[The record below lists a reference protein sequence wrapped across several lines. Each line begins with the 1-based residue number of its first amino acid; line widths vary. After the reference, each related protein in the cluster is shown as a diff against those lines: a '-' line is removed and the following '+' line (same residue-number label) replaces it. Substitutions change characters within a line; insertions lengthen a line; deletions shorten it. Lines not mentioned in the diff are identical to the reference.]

1 MKSSLKVLLLASGL
15 IISGHSVRADD
26 ATYTGTANPP
36 DNQFSN
42 GHNWSTGVE
51 PTDTATFSSTATVD
65 LPATATTLTGDVV
78 VTGSVVLNATTAG
91 FTAATLQVNSSGT
104 LTLVI
109 PSNGTVSFGAPS
121 ISSFIGGFQAGSNQ
135 GTSGVLNL
143 TGPGTLQFLS
153 GDDSPGVGVAGIGTV
168 NQTDGTVAANVGLF
182 IGGDGGTVVP
192 ARGTTPGTGIYNIS
206 GTSTLTAGFL
216 AIGVGNTVGATSP
229 TSGLLNING
238 GVVDITNSVLLGYN
252 NINDTGTVTNTT
264 GSIQQTAGT
273 FTVTNELDIGE
284 NSGSQASYAISG
296 GTFAADDVIIGD
308 LTGSSGTFSQSG
320 GSVAVTNFIVGES
333 GSGTANVFSGQLAI
347 NTGGTLGLG
356 DNAGAVGTMTQSGGT
371 ITLTGTAAL
380 EVGGDGNG
388 TYIQTGGL
396 ITDSNT
402 GDIEIGSGT
411 GNGTYTMSGGTLTSN
426 GTFLVG
432 GGTGTATFN
441 YNGGTLTFA
450 QNMNINAHGTFN
462 QNTNFNVSGLAG
474 TPLVLNSG
482 AVYNLNS
489 GTLTIAGTMTTP
501 GSSGISAAST
511 ATFNFAGG
519 TVLSS
524 NVSTGWQDGLN
535 GTVTNNSTLDTVQ
548 NNIDLTGTLTGNG
561 TLTIEGGNTV
571 TINTLGG
578 SSSTGAWGIDV
589 VSGTASLDASTFPSS
604 GTMVTEASGT
614 IELAD
619 TGSHTLSG
627 SVSGP
632 GNFNV
637 NFGSATS
644 TLELSGPIALTGVTT
659 LTGGGTLQV
668 LDGSFQ
674 NIGSAGNL
682 LIGNGASGGT
692 VNINGTAGYN
702 GTTTVTAGSTL
713 FAHNITSAAALTN
726 NGTLG
731 SNSTITSTL
740 GATTFN
746 IGGSYAASTGTLLI
760 RMATVGNAVNTD
772 VFAIAG
778 TAHVGGTTF
787 AVVNPIAT
795 TGTFT
800 VLTSSGLTGANA
812 IIQPTA
818 NLFVHDTFVPDS
830 VHANDLDLVSNT
842 STSATI
848 PGLTLTPNQ
857 SAVAVTI
864 DSLITN
870 SSSLSPSQLTSF
882 SALLNSIGA
891 SGTSA
896 AQLAKNYEQLTPES
910 LQYAQDIAFE
920 HSAFLVS
927 KVDGFDNALHHEFS
941 GFDTSGVT
949 IVLPGFDS
957 AMGRQMQSMLAYD
970 PSSFHQAAPNG
981 VNYYPEGGD
990 TPTTA
995 VIDSPSSPVS
1005 SQVISDSPTT
1015 APMPMRT
1022 SPHVTI
1028 RKPYSNFS
1036 AFIGGD
1042 GTIADLNRDQGASY
1056 APSSKASYSS
1066 VDAIAGISYRMT
1078 SNLAAGVLFD
1088 YSNTDADTDGYGSKT
1103 RVNSYSPGVF
1113 ATYGDKGFYL
1123 NGLFSYGRNNYSN
1136 TRVIPVVGAN
1146 ANSNPDGNQYTAALD
1161 AGQDLH
1167 LGDAWTITP
1176 QGGLTYTHLD
1186 IDGFTE
1192 TGAAPADLSVQ
1203 AQHDD
1208 SLRSR
1213 LGASLSYSTYAGR
1226 LTLLPTFT
1234 ALWQHEFMDENAP
1247 ITSSFNDFSSGAFTI
1262 HSVSQG
1268 RDSALIGVGLTAQ
1281 LDNSM
1286 AIFIEANADLNG
1298 NYNAENFVGGF
1309 KGSF

>member
-1 MKSSLKVLLLASGL
+1 MKSSLKVLLFASSFL
-15 IISGHSVRADD
+15 LLLHRAQAQIN
-26 ATYTGTANPP
+26 ATWTGTANPS
-36 DNQFSN
+36 DNAFSN
-42 GHNWSTGVE
+42 GHNWTGGLV
-51 PTDTATFSSTATVD
+51 PTGTATIATTATVN
-65 LPATATTLTGDVV
+65 LPGVSTTLSGDLA
-78 VTGSVVLNATTAG
+78 VTGTLVIVNAGTAG
-91 FTAATLQVNSSGT
+91 FSAQTLQVNSGGV
-104 LTLVI
+104 LTLNI
-109 PSNGTVSFGAPS
+109 PTGGTVTFVDAVLSNVNN
-121 ISSFIGGFQAGSNQ
+121 SSFIGTSAG
-135 GTSGVLNL
+135 SGVLTIN
-143 TGPGTLQFLS
+143 GGGTLDFPS
-153 GDDSPGVGVAGIGTV
+153 TTNGAGVGFGGTGTINQLAGNVVVTGLFGIGA
-168 NQTDGTVAANVGLF
+168 DGNVTTPALGSAGGTGVYNISSGTFSAAQLE
-182 IGGDGGTVVP
+182 IGIGSQDGGT
-192 ARGTTPGTGIYNIS
+192 T
-206 GTSTLTAGFL
+206 
-216 AIGVGNTVGATSP
+216 P
-229 TSGLLNING
+229 TSGLLNITGGEVDSPALVLGVANG
-238 GVVDITNSVLLGYN
+238 ASSIS
-252 NINDTGTVTNTT
+252 NTT
-264 GSIQQTAGT
+264 GAITQSAGLLNTIGGTFEIGEATGGVGSYGLGGTGT
-273 FTVTNELDIGE
+273 FTAGIVN
-284 NSGSQASYAISG
+284 
-296 GTFAADDVIIGD
+296 VGD
-308 LTGSSGTFSQSG
+308 NAGSSGTFTQSG
-320 GSVAVTNFIVGES
+320 GTATVSSLIVGES
-333 GSGTANVFSGQLAI
+333 GSGTANVSGGHLTI
-347 NTGGTLGLG
+347 NTAGLITLGDG
-356 DNAGAVGTMTQSGGT
+356 PNGSGAFSQSGGT
-371 ITLTGTAAL
+371 ITLNGTASL
-380 EVGGDGNG
+380 NVGAAGNG
-388 TYIQTGGL
+388 TYSQSGGL
-396 ITDSNT
+396 ITDINT
-402 GDIEIGSGT
+402 GDIEVGSGT
-411 GNGTYTMSGGTLTSN
+411 GNGTYTMSGGTLTSH
-426 GTFLVG
+426 GTFNVG

-441 YNGGTLTFA
+441 YNGGTLTFT
-450 QNMNINAHGTFN
+450 QSMNINANGTFN
-462 QNTNFNVSGLAG
+462 QGANFNVSAIAG
-474 TPLVLNSG
+474 TPLALNAG
-482 AVYNLNS
+482 AVYNLDS

-535 GTVTNNSTLDTVQ
+535 GTVTNNSTLDTAQ

-578 SSSTGAWGIDV
+578 NSSVGAWGIDV
-589 VSGTASLDASTFPSS
+589 VSGTASIDASTFPSS
-604 GTMVTEASGT
+604 GALVTEASGT

-637 NFGSATS
+637 NFGSSTS

-659 LTGGGTLQV
+659 LTGGGTLQA
-668 LDGSFQ
+668 LNGSFED
-674 NIGSAGNL
+674 IGSAGKL
-682 LIGNGASGGT
+682 LIGNGTSVGT
-692 VNINGTAGYN
+692 VNINGTAVYN
-702 GTTTVTAGSTL
+702 GTTTVTPGSTL
-713 FAHNITSAAALTN
+713 LAHNITSAAALTN
-726 NGTLG
+726 NGALG
-731 SNSTITSTL
+731 SNGTITSTL

-746 IGGSYAASTGTLLI
+746 IGGSYAASSGTLLI
-760 RMATVGNAVNTD
+760 RMATVGNVVNTD

-778 TAHVGGTTF
+778 TANVGGTTF

-800 VLTSSGLTGANA
+800 ILTSSGLIGANA
-812 IIQPTA
+812 IVQPA
-818 NLFVHDTFVPDS
+818 SNLFVHDTFVPDS
-830 VHANDLDLVSNT
+830 VNTNDLDLVSNT
-842 STSATI
+842 NTSATI
-848 PGLTLTPNQ
+848 PGQTLTPNQ

-949 IVLPGFDS
+949 IVLPGFNS

-970 PSSFHQAAPNG
+970 PSAFHPVAPNG
-981 VNYYPEGGD
+981 VNYYPEGGE

-995 VIDSPSSPVS
+995 TIDESSSPVS
-1005 SQVISDSPTT
+1005 SQRMSDSQTT
-1015 APMPMRT
+1015 APMPVRATHAM
-1022 SPHVTI
+1022 TI

-1042 GTIADLNRDQGASY
+1042 GTIADLNQDQGASY
-1056 APSSKASYSS
+1056 APSTKASYSS
-1066 VDAIAGISYRMT
+1066 VDVIGGISYRMT
-1078 SNLAAGVLFD
+1078 SNLAAGILFD
-1088 YSNTDADTDGYGSKT
+1088 YSHTDADTDSYGSKT
-1103 RVNSYSPGVF
+1103 KVDSYSPGVF
-1113 ATYGDKGFYL
+1113 ATYGNKGFYL

-1136 TRVIPVVGAN
+1136 TRAIPVVGAN

-1167 LGDAWTITP
+1167 LGDAWTLTP

-1186 IDGFTE
+1186 VDGFTE

-1213 LGASLSYSTYAGR
+1213 LGASLSYATYAGH

-1247 ITSSFNDFSSGAFTI
+1247 ITSSFNDFSSSSFTI

-1268 RDSALIGVGLTAQ
+1268 RDSALISVGLTAQ

-1286 AIFIEANADLNG
+1286 AIFIQANADLNG